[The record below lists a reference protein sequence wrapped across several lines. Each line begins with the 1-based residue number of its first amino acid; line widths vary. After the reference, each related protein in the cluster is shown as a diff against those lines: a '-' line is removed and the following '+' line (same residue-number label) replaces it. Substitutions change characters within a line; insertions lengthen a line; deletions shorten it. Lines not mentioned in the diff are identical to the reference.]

1 MTGTRDA
8 TAADL
13 PEIDRLYRE
22 EFGATF
28 GHLYS
33 DGDFAAFMAR
43 FTPEAWAAEF
53 NDPRYAFHL
62 AEADGRI
69 IGYCKIGPMD
79 LPVENCGEGAREL
92 YQIYLG
98 AAAKGKGV
106 ADALMGW
113 AYDQARKLG
122 GDTLYLSVFTDN
134 HRARRF
140 YERHGFVEVGPY
152 EFMVGDHVDADIIM
166 KRAI

>member
-1 MTGTRDA
+1 MTSTREA
-8 TAADL
+8 TADDL
-13 PEIDRLYRE
+13 PQIDRLYRD
-22 EFGATF
+22 EFRATF

-53 NDPRYAFHL
+53 SDPRYAFRL

-98 AAAKGKGV
+98 EAAKGKGV
-106 ADALMGW
+106 ADALMNW
-113 AYDQARKLG
+113 SYEKARELG
-122 GDTLYLSVFTDN
+122 GDTLYLSVFTEN

-152 EFMVGDHVDADIIM
+152 EFKVGDHVDADIIM
-166 KRAI
+166 KRPL